1 MSQYP
6 WPEDVYAVARLD
18 WCRSLDTPE
27 GGAVAQLIC
36 NDMARQCG
44 SFTNATKDRQ
54 RIARTAPQIQELL
67 KPVEI
72 EEWSGRCPKV
82 RVEGVCNLGGAR
94 SYQKELWDAFA
105 QPRENEAYDR
115 INRLPGPRPAL
126 EELAEEQSQERL
138 AEAVLPPPLDK
149 ERVQAMGALALN
161 ARPVRAVSAY
171 EIRAL
176 PFL

>member
-6 WPEDVYAVARLD
+6 WPEDIYAVARLD

-115 INRLPGPRPAL
+115 INRLPGQKLAL
-126 EELAEEQSQERL
+126 EELAE
-138 AEAVLPPPLDK
+138 AVRPPPLDQ
-149 ERVQAMGALALN
+149 ERVEAMGALALN